1 MGKTRLG
8 EITSNIFFSPGTRKK
23 YMSSIQP
30 ESRLFHYF
38 LTLGEI
44 LCGGKYFS
52 CGGESF
58 LLLRSIIAFGI
69 KYLQEI
75 CLQD

>member
-1 MGKTRLG
+1 M
-8 EITSNIFFSPGTRKK
+8 
-23 YMSSIQP
+23 
-30 ESRLFHYF
+30 
-38 LTLGEI
+38 
-44 LCGGKYFS
+44 GGKMFS
-52 CGGESF
+52 REKESF